1 MARFI
6 EVTARAD
13 ASDSLVAAIHER
25 TDGNPLFVE
34 EVVRLLAAEGVLE
47 DDGAAPLVRPIVP
60 PSVRDAI
67 RQRLR
72 RLSDNRV
79 LMLGSVLGREF
90 DLDALAELSGI
101 LDPSC
106 WGSLTKPQPLAS

>member
-1 MARFI
+1 M
-6 EVTARAD
+6 
-13 ASDSLVAAIHER
+13 
-25 TDGNPLFVE
+25 
-34 EVVRLLAAEGVLE
+34 GVLE

-72 RLSDNRV
+72 RLSDDCNRV

-90 DLDALAELSGI
+90 DLDALAELSGVPRPE
-101 LDPSC
+101 LRAGAP
-106 WGSLTKPQPLAS
+106 